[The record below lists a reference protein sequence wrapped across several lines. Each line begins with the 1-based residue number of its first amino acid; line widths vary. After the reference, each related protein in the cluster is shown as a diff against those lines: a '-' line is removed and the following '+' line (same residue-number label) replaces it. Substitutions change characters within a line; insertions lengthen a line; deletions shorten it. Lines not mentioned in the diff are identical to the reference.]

1 MKHAIGVTIAI
12 LLTLN
17 TVTARQRTV
26 EEVSVERYPNLQAAI
41 TDIGAAA
48 RALTVSNAQSVSSSL
63 VIPAN
68 VSLRITGG
76 GQIAIPAGKTLTING
91 AFEAPLR
98 QVFAGDGAVRWGGN
112 IATVYPQWWGAKMDG
127 VADDHKMIQAAI
139 DSFKSHAGSNIIH
152 AGIVEITGG
161 TRIDSTLL
169 IEFNAV
175 TLRGQGWGSSSD
187 SPPRG
192 FLKWGGA
199 AGKPMIL
206 LRDTQGAG
214 VEKIRLIGNS
224 KAKPSAAIELQQAAG
239 STMDLT
245 AIRDVWIGHIYKGDT
260 DDAVQFATGILMSGT
275 VNSDTNHFERINIL
289 GCDTGIDI
297 QNPNDSVSHFDTLGI
312 GFCKTGFKNNSHVV
326 GTNWVMA
333 GNRLDIQIQ
342 NGRRLTITDLTTE
355 GSSQFAVVEIAGEL
369 YVESGVFQVTGAILP
384 SGFVIDGDQGSL
396 ITLRNSRFV
405 TDPTYTGAP
414 VYKIRHKSPGGGA
427 GRETLRLENMRGM
440 SQTNLD
446 VQGPNSYQLQKEIF
460 FHRPPNG
467 PYDWG
472 VNDHVYLTGPDV
484 YEEGRSDF
492 ASKVNVFG
500 GPLRVRRLG
509 APVGVVATPTGTG
522 ATTFS
527 YRVTAVSGGG
537 ETLAS
542 SAAACSNRERLDGS
556 HFNVI
561 TWHPVLG
568 ADSYRV
574 YGRKDGAERLL
585 GTVYTHEIRQSQMG
599 DGVQVTSFK
608 DDGSPTPSTALPRE
622 NSTGQLVAE
631 GGARIGDKGAA
642 ISRVL
647 TALADL
653 DFPIT
658 NAQSSSDL
666 KIEVAGAASGDV
678 VALGTPGE
686 AILPNSSFTAWVS
699 LDGVVTVRF
708 NNYSPAPLNP
718 PAGRFRVLITQF

>member
-1 MKHAIGVTIAI
+1 
-12 LLTLN
+12 
-17 TVTARQRTV
+17 
-26 EEVSVERYPNLQAAI
+26 
-41 TDIGAAA
+41 
-48 RALTVSNAQSVSSSL
+48 
-63 VIPAN
+63 
-68 VSLRITGG
+68 
-76 GQIAIPAGKTLTING
+76 
-91 AFEAPLR
+91 
-98 QVFAGDGAVRWGGN
+98 
-112 IATVYPQWWGAKMDG
+112 
-127 VADDHKMIQAAI
+127 
-139 DSFKSHAGSNIIH
+139 
-152 AGIVEITGG
+152 
-161 TRIDSTLL
+161 
-169 IEFNAV
+169 
-175 TLRGQGWGSSSD
+175 
-187 SPPRG
+187 
-192 FLKWGGA
+192 
-199 AGKPMIL
+199 
-206 LRDTQGAG
+206 
-214 VEKIRLIGNS
+214 
-224 KAKPSAAIELQQAAG
+224 
-239 STMDLT
+239 
-245 AIRDVWIGHIYKGDT
+245 
-260 DDAVQFATGILMSGT
+260 
-275 VNSDTNHFERINIL
+275 
-289 GCDTGIDI
+289 
-297 QNPNDSVSHFDTLGI
+297 
-312 GFCKTGFKNNSHVV
+312 
-326 GTNWVMA
+326 
-333 GNRLDIQIQ
+333 
-342 NGRRLTITDLTTE
+342 
-355 GSSQFAVVEIAGEL
+355 
-369 YVESGVFQVTGAILP
+369 
-384 SGFVIDGDQGSL
+384 
-396 ITLRNSRFV
+396 
-405 TDPTYTGAP
+405 
-414 VYKIRHKSPGGGA
+414 
-427 GRETLRLENMRGM
+427 LRLENMRGM

-522 ATTFS
+522 ATPFS

-561 TWHPVLG
+561 TWQPVLG

-585 GTVYTHEIRQSQMG
+585 GTVYTHEIRQSRMG

-608 DDGSPTPSTALPRE
+608 DDGSAPPSAALPRE

-653 DFPIT
+653 DFPNT

-678 VALGTPGE
+678 VTLGTPGE
-686 AILPNSSFTAWVS
+686 AVLPNSSFTAWVS